1 MRAAIIGA
9 SEEAL
14 HTIEKAHGY
23 GLKVMALDG
32 NPQAAGLKA
41 ADEAM
46 AVNISDE
53 NLVIETLKRERPD
66 FLLTVPIGRYLTTTG
81 AVNDALGLPGISR
94 EMAVLC
100 TDKFQFHER
109 LHGAGLR
116 QCRCYEWDGDKI
128 RGAKDG
134 EVWEKDNFLREL
146 PIALPAILK
155 PRYGSGSRGIHMIFD
170 GKELEDALREVSGE
184 PYILE
189 ECVAGEEYGVDGAV
203 TKDGFQMVL
212 LRRKENT
219 PPPVRQAVGYFSV
232 RPTEKFW
239 EQVNEYM
246 KKAVRCLGLRECLLH
261 ADIIRSERGPF
272 AVELSA
278 RPSGHNL
285 HNLFTPLCTGVDM
298 AGEYIKYRMGLP
310 CNFIPRSTKSMM
322 IHYFDLQGKIVCV
335 PSEEQVKKA
344 VEAKLLAW
352 QCNIKA
358 GEELKAVSDGHSL
371 MGRGYFILEGGSES
385 FLREEGER
393 VKRLFG

>member
-1 MRAAIIGA
+1 
-9 SEEAL
+9 
-14 HTIEKAHGY
+14 
-23 GLKVMALDG
+23 
-32 NPQAAGLKA
+32 
-41 ADEAM
+41 
-46 AVNISDE
+46 
-53 NLVIETLKRERPD
+53 
-66 FLLTVPIGRYLTTTG
+66 
-81 AVNDALGLPGISR
+81 
-94 EMAVLC
+94 
-100 TDKFQFHER
+100 
-109 LHGAGLR
+109 
-116 QCRCYEWDGDKI
+116 
-128 RGAKDG
+128 
-134 EVWEKDNFLREL
+134 
-146 PIALPAILK
+146 
-155 PRYGSGSRGIHMIFD
+155 MIFD

-232 RPTEKFW
+232 RPSEEFW